1 MKKNGYITYG
11 LLAFFHL
18 VLLFV
23 SFYID
28 YLTKKQ
34 DLGGLFAISKYAFLF
49 KYVSFI
55 GLALII
61 YNFVLSY
68 IYIKDHQ
75 KENRQLSDELNLLKA
90 KLFDLQEA
98 AKRPTTPKA

>member
-11 LLAFFHL
+11 LLVFFHV
-18 VLLFV
+18 VLFLM

-34 DLGGLFAISKYAFLF
+34 DLGSLFTISKYAYLF
-49 KYVSFI
+49 KYLSFL

-61 YNFVLSY
+61 YNFILSSLA
-68 IYIKDHQ
+68 IKNYKQ
-75 KENRQLSDELNLLKA
+75 EGKQMNDELNSLKA

-98 AKRPTTPKA
+98 SKTSSTPKS